1 MNSYGIVGVLIY
13 AITFVID
20 RMLINLPDY
29 LYIPFILLALI
40 FLIIGYKR
48 NKKRLITI
56 SPSLSQYL
64 IY

>member
-29 LYIPFILLALI
+29 LYIPFILFALI

-48 NKKRLITI
+48 NKKGL
-56 SPSLSQYL
+56 
-64 IY
+64 